1 MRLKLIIIFI
11 FLLII
16 IIFFLRPYY
25 QFINKTLKIS
35 LLKTLF
41 SKDSLK
47 TFDNQVNILI
57 LGIPGSNHQ
66 GPNLS
71 DTIIAANYNFDNN
84 QLTIISI
91 PRDIWS
97 DTLQDKINTAYAYG
111 EAKQTGGGLKLA
123 KAEISTI
130 IGLPIRYGIVI
141 DFSKFEELIDFLGG
155 IEVEVEHSFTDKRF
169 PIAGKE
175 NDDCGGND
183 KEFNCRYE
191 TISFKKGLTIMDGKT
206 ALKFVRSRNAIGA
219 EGSDFAREAR
229 QQKVID
235 AIEKKLIKILKTAD
249 IKKINSVYQ
258 IFNRLL
264 IRDITNQQLAII
276 GKNILFK
283 KLFGK
288 SFVQKSLSL
297 TEDLFVVPPY
307 YQYDGKYVLIPQ
319 NNNFTLIHQLISCQI
334 RNQTGCD
341 RLKKERKEN

>member
-1 MRLKLIIIFI
+1 
-11 FLLII
+11 
-16 IIFFLRPYY
+16 
-25 QFINKTLKIS
+25 
-35 LLKTLF
+35 
-41 SKDSLK
+41 
-47 TFDNQVNILI
+47 
-57 LGIPGSNHQ
+57 
-66 GPNLS
+66 
-71 DTIIAANYNFDNN
+71 
-84 QLTIISI
+84 
-91 PRDIWS
+91 
-97 DTLQDKINTAYAYG
+97 
-111 EAKQTGGGLKLA
+111 
-123 KAEISTI
+123 
-130 IGLPIRYGIVI
+130 
-141 DFSKFEELIDFLGG
+141 
-155 IEVEVEHSFTDKRF
+155 
-169 PIAGKE
+169 
-175 NDDCGGND
+175 
-183 KEFNCRYE
+183 
-191 TISFKKGLTIMDGKT
+191 MDGKT